1 MKNYIRGPRIEN
13 GTFIVD
19 RRGTI
24 LGFDHA
30 METLTGWPAIEV
42 VGRDKNV
49 AGTLATD
56 RGEATSL
63 CTGPLYEGQIPV
75 SGRCQSLTLQINC
88 RDRRWLEAEAVS
100 ERLEGPGER
109 ARVTVLRVL
118 TRSAEN
124 DVRSGIERHDPLT
137 LLPNAEAFRLAL
149 ESDFSTASR
158 TARPLALILADVDH
172 LRRINDRWGHEAGN
186 EILQKLAGIFRVTV
200 EDEARIFRMGDDD
213 FAILMP
219 DSGRGEARQQAA
231 ALRSTVE
238 RYRFFQRRE
247 RGPHEPK
254 ITLSLGAASFP
265 ADAER
270 PTDLV
275 DRAAEALDEARSMGR
290 NRVWCYLRRP
300 RVPLHVPVFFDG
312 SESLLVGYTR
322 DLSPSGIFVQTSA
335 PIDIGMRCALSFPLP
350 GHDGRVHV
358 IGRIVRTIPPDVSLE
373 SHEPRV
379 PGMGVEFELFGGSTD
394 RRAIEAY
401 LHRNEA
407 ATLRPE
413 VGPLSTG
420 P

>member
-1 MKNYIRGPRIEN
+1 MRNYIRSPRVEQ

-19 RRGTI
+19 RNGTI

-30 METLTGWPAIEV
+30 METLTGWQAIEV

-49 AGTLATD
+49 CGALATD
-56 RGEATSL
+56 RGDKASL
-63 CTGPLYEGQIPV
+63 CSGPLYEGRIPV
-75 SGRCQSLTLQINC
+75 SGRCQSMTLQVNC
-88 RDRRWLEAEAVS
+88 RDRRWLEAEAVA
-100 ERLEGPGER
+100 ERLDGPGER
-109 ARVTVLRVL
+109 ARVTLLRVL
-118 TRSAEN
+118 TMSAEN
-124 DVRSGIERHDPLT
+124 DARSGLERHDPLT
-137 LLPNAEAFRLAL
+137 SLPNAEAFRLAL
-149 ESDFSTASR
+149 ESDFASASR
-158 TARPLALILADVDH
+158 TARPLALILADVDR
-172 LRRINDRWGHEAGN
+172 LRRVNDRWGHQAGN
-186 EILQKLAGIFRVTV
+186 EILQKLAGVFRVTV
-200 EDEARIFRMGDDD
+200 EDESRLFRLSDDD

-238 RYRFFQRRE
+238 RYRFFQRQE
-247 RGPHEPK
+247 HGPHEPK
-254 ITLSLGAASFP
+254 ITLSLGAASYP

-275 DRAAEALDEARSMGR
+275 DRAAEALAEARSMGR

-322 DLSPSGIFVQTSA
+322 DLSPSGIFVQTAA
-335 PIDIGMRCALSFPLP
+335 PIDIGMRCAFSFPLP
-350 GHDGRVHV
+350 GHDGKVHV
-358 IGRIVRTIPPDVSLE
+358 IGRVVRTIPPEISLE
-373 SHEPRV
+373 VQESRV

-407 ATLRPE
+407 TTLRPE
-413 VGPLSTG
+413 TGPLSTS

>member
-1 MKNYIRGPRIEN
+1 MRNHIRGLVQDH

-42 VGRDKNV
+42 VGRDKNSLG
-49 AGTLATD
+49 ALSTD
-56 RGEATSL
+56 RDEDGPL
-63 CTGPLYEGQIPV
+63 YTGALYEGQIPV
-75 SGRCQSLTLQINC
+75 GGRSQSLTLQINC
-88 RDRRWLEAEAVS
+88 RDRRWLEADAVS
-100 ERLEGPGER
+100 ERLDGPGER
-109 ARVTVLRVL
+109 ARVTILRVL

-124 DVRSGIERHDPLT
+124 SARSSIDRHDPLT

-149 ESDFSTASR
+149 ESDFAVASKTAQ
-158 TARPLALILADVDH
+158 PLALILADVDR
-172 LRRINDRWGHEAGN
+172 LRRINDRWGHEAGD

-200 EDEARIFRMGDDD
+200 SDEARLFRMADDD

-219 DSGRGEARQQAA
+219 NSGRGEARQQAA

-247 RGPHEPK
+247 RGTGEPT

-270 PTDLV
+270 STDLV

-358 IGRIVRTIPPDVSLE
+358 IGRVVRTIPPDISPDV
-373 SHEPRV
+373 HELRV

-401 LHRNEA
+401 LHRTEA
-407 ATLRPE
+407 RTLRPE
-413 VGPLSTG
+413 VGPLSIG

>member
-1 MKNYIRGPRIEN
+1 
-13 GTFIVD
+13 VD
-19 RRGTI
+19 RKGTI

-42 VGRDKNV
+42 VGKDKNV
-49 AGTLATD
+49 CGTLAMD
-56 RGEATSL
+56 RGDEPSL
-63 CTGPLYEGQIPV
+63 LTGPLYEGHIPV
-75 SGRCQSLTLQINC
+75 TGRCQALTMRINC

-100 ERLEGPGER
+100 ERLQGPGDR
-109 ARVTVLRVL
+109 ARVTILRVL
-118 TRSAEN
+118 TLSAES
-124 DVRSGIERHDPLT
+124 DVRSEVDRHDPLT
-137 LLPNAEAFRLAL
+137 LLPNAEAFRIAL
-149 ESDFSTASR
+149 DADFTAASR
-158 TARPLALILADVDH
+158 SARPLALILADVDR
-172 LRRINDRWGHEAGN
+172 LRRVNDRWGHEAGD
-186 EILQKLAGIFRVTV
+186 EILQKLAGILRVTV
-200 EDEARIFRMGDDD
+200 ADEARIFRMADDD

-238 RYRFFQRRE
+238 RYRFFQSRDRGLRE
-247 RGPHEPK
+247 PR
-254 ITLSLGAASFP
+254 ITLSLGAASYP

-270 PTDLV
+270 PTDLL
-275 DRAAEALDEARSMGR
+275 DRAAEALGEARSMGR

-350 GHDGRVHV
+350 GHDGNVHV
-358 IGRIVRTIPPDVSLE
+358 IGRVVRTVPPDMSPE
-373 SHEPRV
+373 PHELRV
-379 PGMGVEFELFGGSTD
+379 PGMGVEFELFGGRTD

-401 LHRNEA
+401 LHRNESR
-407 ATLRPE
+407 TLRPE
-413 VGPLSTG
+413 VGPLSTS

>member
-1 MKNYIRGPRIEN
+1 M
-13 GTFIVD
+13 
-19 RRGTI
+19 
-24 LGFDHA
+24 
-30 METLTGWPAIEV
+30 
-42 VGRDKNV
+42 
-49 AGTLATD
+49 
-56 RGEATSL
+56 
-63 CTGPLYEGQIPV
+63 
-75 SGRCQSLTLQINC
+75 TLQLNC
-88 RDRRWLEAEAVS
+88 RDGRWLEAEAVS

-118 TRSAEN
+118 TLSAEN
-124 DVRSGIERHDPLT
+124 DVRSSIGRHDPLT

-149 ESDFSTASR
+149 ESDFAVASK
-158 TARPLALILADVDH
+158 TARPLALILADVDR
-172 LRRINDRWGHEAGN
+172 LRRVNDRFGHEAGD
-186 EILQKLAGIFRVTV
+186 EILQKLAGILRVTV
-200 EDEARIFRMGDDD
+200 ADEARIFRMADDD

-247 RGPHEPK
+247 RGLREPT

-275 DRAAEALDEARSMGR
+275 DRAAEALQEARSMGR

-358 IGRIVRTIPPDVSLE
+358 IGRVVRTIPPDVSLE
-373 SHEPRV
+373 THELRV

-401 LHRNEA
+401 LHRNESS
-407 ATLRPE
+407 TSRPE

>member
-1 MKNYIRGPRIEN
+1 VH

-30 METLTGWPAIEV
+30 METLTGWPAIAV

-49 AGTLATD
+49 CRTLASD
-56 RGEATSL
+56 RGEDASL
-63 CTGPLYEGQIPV
+63 RTGPLYEGQIPV
-75 SGRCQSLTLQINC
+75 NSRCQSLTLKISC
-88 RDRRWLEAEAVS
+88 RDGRTLEAEVVA
-100 ERLEGPGER
+100 ERLDGPGER

-118 TRSAEN
+118 TLSAE
-124 DVRSGIERHDPLT
+124 SEASAGIERHDPLT
-137 LLPNAEAFRLAL
+137 LLPNAEAFHQAL
-149 ESDFSTASR
+149 EADFNSASR
-158 TARPLALILADVDH
+158 TARPLALIIADVDH
-172 LRRINDRWGHEAGN
+172 LRQVNDRWGYQVGN
-186 EILQKLAGIFRVTV
+186 EVLQKLAGILRVTV
-200 EDEARIFRMGDDD
+200 EDEARIFRTGEDD

-231 ALRSTVE
+231 TLRSTVE

-247 RGPHEPK
+247 HGASELK
-254 ITLSLGAASFP
+254 ITLSLGAASYP

-270 PTDLV
+270 ASDLV
-275 DRAAEALDEARSMGR
+275 ERAAEALEEARSMGR

-300 RVPLHVPVFFDG
+300 RVPLHVPVYFDG

-335 PIDIGMRCALSFPLP
+335 PIDIGMRCALSFPIP

-358 IGRIVRTIPPDVSLE
+358 IGRVVRTIPPDLSPDTHE
-373 SHEPRV
+373 SRI

-401 LHRNEA
+401 LHRNESR
-407 ATLRPE
+407 TLRPE
-413 VGPLSTG
+413 IGPLSTS

>member
-1 MKNYIRGPRIEN
+1 MRNYLRAPRVEQ

-19 RRGTI
+19 RKGTI

-30 METLTGWPAIEV
+30 METLTGWSAIEV
-42 VGRDKNV
+42 VGRDKS
-49 AGTLATD
+49 ACGSLATD
-56 RGEATSL
+56 RGEEAPL
-63 CTGPLYEGQIPV
+63 CAGPLYEGQIPV
-75 SGRCQSLTLQINC
+75 TGRCQSMTLQINC
-88 RDRRWLEAEAVS
+88 RDRRWLEAEAIA
-100 ERLEGPGER
+100 ERLDGPGDR

-118 TRSAEN
+118 TRSAE
-124 DVRSGIERHDPLT
+124 DEGRTGIERHDPLT

-149 ESDFSTASR
+149 ESDFSAAFK

-172 LRRINDRWGHEAGN
+172 LRQANDRWGHKAGN
-186 EILQKLAGIFRVTV
+186 EILQKLAGILRVTV
-200 EDEARIFRMGDDD
+200 EDESRIFRMGDDD

-247 RGPHEPK
+247 HGPREPK

-270 PTDLV
+270 ATDLV
-275 DRAAEALDEARSMGR
+275 DRAAEALEEARSMGR

-335 PIDIGMRCALSFPLP
+335 PIDIGMRCAFSFPLP

-358 IGRIVRTIPPDVSLE
+358 IGRVVRTIPPEVSVEVHE
-373 SHEPRV
+373 SRV

-407 ATLRPE
+407 TTLRPE
-413 VGPLSTG
+413 VGPLSTNI
-420 P
+420 